1 MCGRFTLRTPMT
13 KIVEQFAIEQ
23 SLLAEL
29 PVRYNVAPTQSV
41 AVIKNGDGKRQLTNM
56 RWGLVPSWA
65 KDTKIA
71 YSTMNARA
79 DTLATK
85 PAFRTAFKKRRCLVI
100 ADGYYEWI
108 LQGKSKQPILYE
120 IDGGRPF
127 AFAGLW
133 EQWWSPDNPEGAP
146 LESCTIVTTNGNEL
160 ARQVHD
166 RMPVI
171 LDEAD
176 YAPWL
181 DPAIQDGE
189 RLQYLFDPFP
199 ADRMSAR
206 RVNSFVNNARNEGP
220 ECIANSA

>member
-1 MCGRFTLRTPMT
+1 MT
-13 KIVEQFAIEQ
+13 KIVEQFAVDP
-23 SLLAEL
+23 SLLTEL

-41 AVIKNGDGKRQLTNM
+41 AVVRSSDGKRQLTKM

-65 KDTKIA
+65 RDTKMA

-85 PAFRTAFKKRRCLVI
+85 PAFRAAFKKRRCLVI

-120 IDGGRPF
+120 IDGGRLF

-133 EQWWSPDNPEGAP
+133 EQWFSPANPEGAP
-146 LESCTIVTTNGNEL
+146 LESCTIITTSGNEL

-176 YAPWL
+176 YPAWL

-189 RLQYLFDPFP
+189 RLQSLFDPFP